1 TLLELGREKEA
12 IKLLQHLSKNEA
24 WFRPD
29 QVPKDLAMAYMRLG
43 ERANCV
49 AHHASASCILPIKGM
64 GVHEDRSGS
73 QLAIEA
79 YTEVLR
85 NNPADLESRWLLNIA
100 YMTLGEYPD
109 KVPQEFLIEGLDK
122 DSEVNMKPFEDIA
135 G

>member
-1 TLLELGREKEA
+1 
-12 IKLLQHLSKNEA
+12 
-24 WFRPD
+24 
-29 QVPKDLAMAYMRLG
+29 
-43 ERANCV
+43 
-49 AHHASASCILPIKGM
+49 GM

-135 G
+135 GPLKLDARSMAGGSIVDDFNNDGYLDLVTSSWGDKLQYFRNNGDGTFSDVT